1 MDDEQNA
8 NSNEEEERAKDAVIK
23 YRAEFQSKAKFYKDA
38 TAAKAKQ
45 MLKVNNAP
53 RDRNR

>member
-1 MDDEQNA
+1 MDAEENA

-38 TAAKAKQ
+38 TAAKAKADA
-45 MLKVNNAP
+45 KKG
-53 RDRNR
+53 